1 MNIDWSKLSQEQL
14 DIAEKV
20 VLEAQKQGVDEN
32 LALSMANI
40 ESGFKASAKSPKGA
54 IGVMQLM
61 PGTAKDLNVDP
72 NNVDDNIKGGVAYIK
87 QNFDKYK
94 DPYLTGIAYNAG
106 PGVADRFLSSKDP
119 SMLPSETIDYVTRLG
134 DLYTPTVNVTPTE
147 ATPQTEEL
155 SLEAP
160 TGTVQSA
167 VENPQNYY
175 EFNPQNIGLGSA
187 IGAGLSLIPAIGGP
201 YRVGK
206 VGLELGKRALGGAAS
221 GATSSLAG
229 EYYKAG
235 RPENFENDVTAMGIE
250 LAAGAAPTITRELIG
265 RLPTA
270 ITNLFPGDVLT
281 KYIGRPLKSLLGG
294 ETESEFILKETKLG
308 RTDAAFAKRVKPGT
322 STDVFTRGNEEAQ
335 RRFLAQ
341 NNIPFTQAENAD
353 NAVRNFVKTNID
365 DLFKQGKAF
374 SDSPQYQKL
383 QADLA
388 QSIRDGLVDPQELK
402 IITKV
407 IGSQKSPLNADK
419 FKTTLLNLAQQSET
433 TGYKVYNLDK
443 TAQKLLTSA
452 MDDYFTST
460 TGKPLY
466 GILKKVEEDKY
477 VAQARDSLPV
487 LIQKGF
493 KGDDIDQA
501 LTNLSKSKA
510 GVEDFRKSLST
521 YLKVIPEK
529 DLVNEFNRLEPVMRK
544 SKVLPME
551 DLTKIKRSIAEYKS
565 TGTKLGTVGAVVL
578 KDSILGLLGA
588 EAARVMPM

>member
-40 ESGFKASAKSPKGA
+40 ESGFNASAKSPKGA

-72 NNVDDNIKGGVAYIK
+72 NNVDDNIKGGVSYIK
-87 QNFDKYK
+87 QNFEKYK
-94 DPYLTGIAYNAG
+94 DPYLTSIAYNAG
-106 PGVADRFLSSKDP
+106 PGVADRFLASKDP
-119 SMLPSETIDYVTRLG
+119 SILPSETINYVTRLG
-134 DLYTPTVNVTPTE
+134 DIYSPPVTVTPTE
-147 ATPQTEEL
+147 TPAEAQP
-155 SLEAP
+155 SLEATP
-160 TGTVQSA
+160 GTVQSA

-175 EFNPQNIGLGSA
+175 EFNPQNIGVAGA

-206 VGLELGKRALGGAAS
+206 VGLELGKRVLGGGAS
-221 GATSSLAG
+221 GAVSSTAG

-250 LAAGAAPTITRELIG
+250 LAAGAAPTITREVIS

-270 ITNLFPGDVLT
+270 VTNLFPGDTLT
-281 KYIGRPLKSLLGG
+281 RYIGRPLKSLLGG
-294 ETESEFILKETKLG
+294 ETESEFILKEAKLG

-335 RRFLAQ
+335 RRFLTQ
-341 NNIPFTQAENAD
+341 NNIPFTQAETAD

-365 DLFKQGKAF
+365 DLYKQGKGF
-374 SDSPQYQKL
+374 VDSPQYQKL
-383 QADLA
+383 QGDLA

-419 FKTTLLNLAQQSET
+419 FKTTILNLAQQSET

-443 TAQKLLTSA
+443 TAQKLLTTA

-466 GILKKVEEDKY
+466 GLLKKVEEDKY
-477 VAQARDSLPV
+477 IAQARDSLPV

-493 KGDDIDQA
+493 KGDDVDQA

-510 GVEDFRKSLST
+510 GVDDFRKSLAT

-529 DLVNEFNRLEPVMRK
+529 DLIAEFNRLEPVMRK
-544 SKVLPME
+544 SKVLPIE
-551 DLTKIKRSIAEYKS
+551 DLTKFKRSIAEYKS
-565 TGTKLGTVGAVVL
+565 TGAKLGTVGAVIL

>member
-40 ESGFKASAKSPKGA
+40 ESGFNASAKSPKGA

-72 NNVDDNIKGGVAYIK
+72 NNVDDNIKGGVSYIK
-87 QNFDKYK
+87 QNFEKYK
-94 DPYLTGIAYNAG
+94 DPYLTSIAYNAG
-106 PGVADRFLSSKDP
+106 PGVADRFLASKDP
-119 SMLPSETIDYVTRLG
+119 SILPSETINYVTRLG
-134 DLYTPTVNVTPTE
+134 DIYSPPVTVTPTE
-147 ATPQTEEL
+147 TPAEAQP
-155 SLEAP
+155 SLEATP
-160 TGTVQSA
+160 GTVQSA

-175 EFNPQNIGLGSA
+175 EFNPQNIGVAGA

-206 VGLELGKRALGGAAS
+206 VGLELGKRVLGGGAS
-221 GATSSLAG
+221 GAVSSTAG

-250 LAAGAAPTITRELIG
+250 LAAGAAPTITREVIS

-270 ITNLFPGDVLT
+270 VTNLFPGDTLT
-281 KYIGRPLKSLLGG
+281 RYIGRPLKSLLGG
-294 ETESEFILKETKLG
+294 ETESEFILKEAKLG

-335 RRFLAQ
+335 RRFLTQ
-341 NNIPFTQAENAD
+341 NNIPFTQAETAD

-365 DLFKQGKAF
+365 DLYKQGKGF
-374 SDSPQYQKL
+374 VDSPQYQKL
-383 QADLA
+383 QGDLA

-419 FKTTLLNLAQQSET
+419 FKTTILNLAQQSET
-433 TGYKVYNLDK
+433 TGYKVYNLDR
-443 TAQKLLTSA
+443 TAQKLLTTA

-466 GILKKVEEDKY
+466 GLLKKVEEDKY
-477 VAQARDSLPV
+477 IAQARDSLPV

-493 KGDDIDQA
+493 KGDDVDQA

-510 GVEDFRKSLST
+510 GVDDFRKSLAT

-529 DLVNEFNRLEPVMRK
+529 DLIAEFNRLEPVMRK
-544 SKVLPME
+544 SKVLPIE
-551 DLTKIKRSIAEYKS
+551 DLTKFKRSIAEYKS
-565 TGTKLGTVGAVVL
+565 TGAKLGTVGAVIL

>member
-61 PGTAKDLNVDP
+61 PTTAKELNVDP
-72 NNVDDNIKGGVAYIK
+72 NNVDENIKGGVSYIK
-87 QNFDKYK
+87 QNFEKYK

-106 PGVADRFLSSKDP
+106 PGVADRFLASKDP
-119 SMLPSETIDYVTRLG
+119 SILPSETINYVTRLG
-134 DLYTPTVNVTPTE
+134 DIYTPTVSVTPTE
-147 ATPQTEEL
+147 TPTEAQP
-155 SLEAP
+155 SLEATP
-160 TGTVQSA
+160 GTVQSA

-175 EFNPQNIGLGSA
+175 EFNPQNIGVAGA

-201 YRVGK
+201 YRVGR
-206 VGLELGKRALGGAAS
+206 VGLELGKRILGGAAS
-221 GATSSLAG
+221 GAVSSAAG

-235 RPENFENDVTAMGIE
+235 KPENFENDVTAMGIE
-250 LAAGAAPTITRELIG
+250 LAAGAAPTITREVIS

-270 ITNLFPGDVLT
+270 ITSLFPGDTLT
-281 KYIGRPLKSLLGG
+281 RYIGKPLKSLLGG
-294 ETESEFILKETKLG
+294 ETESEFILKESKLG
-308 RTDAAFAKRVKPGT
+308 KTDAAFAKRVKPGT

-335 RRFLAQ
+335 RRFLTQ
-341 NNIPFTQAENAD
+341 NNIPFTQAETAD

-365 DLFKQGKAF
+365 DLFKQGKGF

-383 QADLA
+383 RADLA
-388 QSIRDGLVDPQELK
+388 QSVKDGLVDPQELA
-402 IITKV
+402 IITK
-407 IGSQKSPLNADK
+407 IAGNLQKSPLNADK
-419 FKTTLLNLAQQSET
+419 FKTTILNLAQQSET

-443 TAQKLLTSA
+443 TAQKLLTNA
-452 MDDYFTST
+452 MDDYFTAN

-466 GILKKVEEDKY
+466 GLLKKVEEDKY
-477 VAQARDSLPV
+477 IARARDSLPV

-493 KGDDIDQA
+493 TGDKVEKA
-501 LTNLSKSKA
+501 LENLSKSKA
-510 GVEDFRKSLST
+510 GVEDFRKALGT

-529 DLVNEFNRLEPVMRK
+529 DLVSEFNRLEPIIK
-544 SKVLPME
+544 KTKVLPDQ
-551 DLTKIKRSIAEYKS
+551 DLAKVNRSIAQYKS
-565 TGTKLGTVGAVVL
+565 AGAKAGAVGAVIL

-588 EAARVMPM
+588 ESARVMPM

>member
-40 ESGFKASAKSPKGA
+40 ESGFNASAKSPKGA

-61 PGTAKDLNVDP
+61 PTTAKDLNVDP
-72 NNVDDNIKGGVAYIK
+72 NNVDENIKGGVSYIK
-87 QNFDKYK
+87 QNFEKYQ

-106 PGVADRFLSSKDP
+106 PGVADKFAASKDP
-119 SMLPSETIDYVTRLG
+119 SILPSETINYVTRLG
-134 DLYTPTVNVTPTE
+134 DIYTPTVSVTPTE
-147 ATPQTEEL
+147 TPTEAQPSLKATP
-155 SLEAP
+155 
-160 TGTVQSA
+160 GTVQSA
-167 VENPQNYY
+167 VENPQTYY
-175 EFNPQNIGLGSA
+175 EFNPQNIGVAGA

-206 VGLELGKRALGGAAS
+206 VGLELGKRVLGGAAS
-221 GATSSLAG
+221 GAVSSTAG

-250 LAAGAAPTITRELIG
+250 LAAGAAPTITREVIS

-270 ITNLFPGDVLT
+270 VTKLFPGDTLT
-281 KYIGRPLKSLLGG
+281 RYIGRPLKSLLGG
-294 ETESEFILKETKLG
+294 ETESEFILKESKLG
-308 RTDAAFAKRVKPGT
+308 KTDAGFAKRVKPGT
-322 STDVFTRGNEEAQ
+322 STDVFTRGNEQAQ
-335 RRFLAQ
+335 RRFLTQ
-341 NNIPFTQAENAD
+341 NNIPFTQAETAD

-365 DLFKQGKAF
+365 DLYKQGKGF
-374 SDSPQYQKL
+374 VDSPQYQKL

-419 FKTTLLNLAQQSET
+419 FKTTILNLAQQSET

-443 TAQKLLTSA
+443 TAQKLLTTA

-466 GILKKVEEDKY
+466 GLLKKVEEDKY
-477 VAQARDSLPV
+477 IAQARDSLPV

-493 KGDDIDQA
+493 KGDDVDQA

-510 GVEDFRKSLST
+510 GVDDFRKSLAT

-529 DLVNEFNRLEPVMRK
+529 DLVAEVKRLAPVIRK
-544 SKVLPME
+544 AK
-551 DLTKIKRSIAEYKS
+551 
-565 TGTKLGTVGAVVL
+565 
-578 KDSILGLLGA
+578 
-588 EAARVMPM
+588 VMPL

>member
-40 ESGFKASAKSPKGA
+40 ESGFNASAKSPKGA

-61 PGTAKDLNVDP
+61 PTTAKDLNVDP
-72 NNVDDNIKGGVAYIK
+72 NNVDENIKGGVSYIK
-87 QNFDKYK
+87 QNFEKYQ

-106 PGVADRFLSSKDP
+106 PGVADKFAASKDP
-119 SMLPSETIDYVTRLG
+119 SILPSETINYVTRLG
-134 DLYTPTVNVTPTE
+134 DIYTPTVSVTPTE
-147 ATPQTEEL
+147 TPTEAQP
-155 SLEAP
+155 SLEATP
-160 TGTVQSA
+160 GTVQSA

-175 EFNPQNIGLGSA
+175 EFNPQNIGVAGA

-206 VGLELGKRALGGAAS
+206 VGLELGKRVLGGAAS
-221 GATSSLAG
+221 GAVSSTAG

-250 LAAGAAPTITRELIG
+250 LAAGAAPTITREVIS

-270 ITNLFPGDVLT
+270 VTNLFPGDTLT
-281 KYIGRPLKSLLGG
+281 RYIGRPLKSLLGG
-294 ETESEFILKETKLG
+294 ETESEFILKESKLG
-308 RTDAAFAKRVKPGT
+308 KTDAGFAKRVKPGT
-322 STDVFTRGNEEAQ
+322 STDVFTRGNEQAQ
-335 RRFLAQ
+335 RRFLTQ
-341 NNIPFTQAENAD
+341 NNIPFTQAETAD

-365 DLFKQGKAF
+365 DLYKQGKGF
-374 SDSPQYQKL
+374 VDSPQYQKL

-419 FKTTLLNLAQQSET
+419 FKTTILNLAQQSET

-443 TAQKLLTSA
+443 TAQKLLTTA

-466 GILKKVEEDKY
+466 GLLKKVEEDKY
-477 VAQARDSLPV
+477 IAQARDSLPV

-493 KGDDIDQA
+493 KGDDVDQA
-501 LTNLSKSKA
+501 LTNLSKSKQ
-510 GVEDFRKSLST
+510 GVEDFRKGLAT

-529 DLVNEFNRLEPVMRK
+529 DLVAEFNRLEPVIRK
-544 SKVLPME
+544 SKVMPLE
-551 DLTKIKRSIAEYKS
+551 DLTKVKRNIAEYKS
-565 TGTKLGTVGAVVL
+565 TGAKAGAVGAVLL

-588 EAARVMPM
+588 ESARVMPM

>member
-40 ESGFKASAKSPKGA
+40 ESGFKSSAKSPKGA

-61 PGTAKDLNVDP
+61 PTTAKELNVDP
-72 NNVDDNIKGGVAYIK
+72 NNVDENIKGGVSYIK
-87 QNFDKYK
+87 QNFEKYK

-106 PGVADRFLSSKDP
+106 PGVADRFLASKDP
-119 SMLPSETIDYVTRLG
+119 SILPSETINYVTRLG
-134 DLYTPTVNVTPTE
+134 DIYTPTVSVTPTE
-147 ATPQTEEL
+147 TPTEAQP
-155 SLEAP
+155 SLEATP
-160 TGTVQSA
+160 GTVQSA

-175 EFNPQNIGLGSA
+175 EFNPQNIGVAGA

-201 YRVGK
+201 YRVGR
-206 VGLELGKRALGGAAS
+206 VGLELGKRILGGAAS
-221 GATSSLAG
+221 GAVSSAAG

-250 LAAGAAPTITRELIG
+250 LAAGAAPTITREVIS

-270 ITNLFPGDVLT
+270 ITSLFPGDTLT
-281 KYIGRPLKSLLGG
+281 RYIGKPLKSLLGG
-294 ETESEFILKETKLG
+294 ETESEFILKESKLG
-308 RTDAAFAKRVKPGT
+308 KTDAGFAKRVKPGT

-341 NNIPFTQAENAD
+341 NNIPFTQAETAD

-365 DLFKQGKAF
+365 DLYKQGKGF
-374 SDSPQYQKL
+374 VDSPQYTQL
-383 QADLA
+383 RLDLA
-388 QSIRDGLVDPQELK
+388 QSVKDGLVDPQELK
-402 IITKV
+402 IISKV
-407 IGSQKSPLNADK
+407 IGSQTSPLNADK

-443 TAQKLLTSA
+443 TAQKLLTNA
-452 MDDYFTST
+452 MDEYFTAN

-466 GILKKVEEDKY
+466 GLLKKVEESKY

-493 KGDDIDQA
+493 KGEEVDQA
-501 LTNLSKSKA
+501 LTNLSKSKQ
-510 GVEDFRKSLST
+510 GVEDFRKGLAT

-529 DLVNEFNRLEPVMRK
+529 DLVAEFNRLEPVIRK
-544 SKVLPME
+544 SKVMPLE
-551 DLTKIKRSIAEYKS
+551 DLTKVKRNIAEYKS
-565 TGTKLGTVGAVVL
+565 AGSKAGAVGAVIL

-588 EAARVMPM
+588 ESARVMPM

>member
-40 ESGFKASAKSPKGA
+40 ESGFNPSAKSPKGA

-61 PGTAKDLNVDP
+61 PTTAKELNVDP
-72 NNVDDNIKGGVAYIK
+72 NNVDENIKGGVSYIK
-87 QNFDKYK
+87 QNFEKYK
-94 DPYLTGIAYNAG
+94 DPYLTSIAYNAG
-106 PGVADRFLSSKDP
+106 PGVADRFAASKDP
-119 SMLPSETIDYVTRLG
+119 SILPSETINYVTRLG
-134 DLYTPTVNVTPTE
+134 DIYTPTVSVTPTE
-147 ATPQTEEL
+147 TPAPEQS
-155 SLEAP
+155 SLEATP
-160 TGTVQSA
+160 GTVQSA

-175 EFNPQNIGLGSA
+175 EFNPQNIGVAGA

-201 YRVGK
+201 YRVGR
-206 VGLELGKRALGGAAS
+206 VGIELGKRILGGAAS
-221 GATSSLAG
+221 GAVSSAAG

-250 LAAGAAPTITRELIG
+250 LAAGAAPTITREVIS

-270 ITNLFPGDVLT
+270 ITGLFPGDTLT
-281 KYIGRPLKSLLGG
+281 RYIGKPLKSLLGG
-294 ETESEFILKETKLG
+294 ETESEFILKESKLG
-308 RTDAAFAKRVKPGT
+308 KTDAGFAKRVKPGT

-335 RRFLAQ
+335 RRFLTQ
-341 NNIPFTQAENAD
+341 NNIPFTQAETAD

-365 DLFKQGKAF
+365 DLYKQGKGF
-374 SDSPQYQKL
+374 VDSPQYQKL

-419 FKTTLLNLAQQSET
+419 FKTTILNLAQQSET

-443 TAQKLLTSA
+443 TAQKLLTTA

-466 GILKKVEEDKY
+466 GLLKKVEEDKY
-477 VAQARDSLPV
+477 IAQARDSLPV

-493 KGDDIDQA
+493 KGDDVDQA
-501 LTNLSKSKA
+501 LTNLSKSKQ
-510 GVEDFRKSLST
+510 GVEDFRKGLAT

-529 DLVNEFNRLEPVMRK
+529 DLVAEFNRLEPVIRK
-544 SKVLPME
+544 SKVMPLE
-551 DLTKIKRSIAEYKS
+551 DLTKVKRNIAEYKS
-565 TGTKLGTVGAVVL
+565 AGAKAGAVGAVLL

>member
-14 DIAEKV
+14 DIAEKI

-40 ESGFKASAKSPKGA
+40 ESGFNASAKSPKGA

-61 PGTAKDLNVDP
+61 PTTAKELNVDP
-72 NNVDDNIKGGVAYIK
+72 NNVDENIKGGVSYIK

-106 PGVADRFLSSKDP
+106 PGVADKFVSSKDP
-119 SMLPSETIDYVTRLG
+119 SILPSETINYVTRLG
-134 DLYTPTVNVTPTE
+134 DLYTPTVSVTPTE
-147 ATPQTEEL
+147 TPTEAQP
-155 SLEAP
+155 SLEATP
-160 TGTVQSA
+160 GTVQSA

-175 EFNPQNIGLGSA
+175 EFNPQNIGVSGA

-201 YRVGK
+201 YRVGR
-206 VGLELGKRALGGAAS
+206 VGLELGKRVLGGATS
-221 GATSSLAG
+221 GAISSAAG

-250 LAAGAAPTITRELIG
+250 LAAGAAPTITREVIS

-270 ITNLFPGDVLT
+270 ITGLFPGDTLT
-281 KYIGRPLKSLLGG
+281 KYIGKPLKSLLGG
-294 ETESEFILKETKLG
+294 ETESEFILKEAKLG
-308 RTDAAFAKRVKPGT
+308 KTDAGFAKRVKPGT
-322 STDVFTRGNEEAQ
+322 STDVFTRGNEETQ
-335 RRFLAQ
+335 RRFLTQ
-341 NNIPFTQAENAD
+341 NNIPFTQAETAD

-365 DLFKQGKAF
+365 DLYKQGKGF
-374 SDSPQYQKL
+374 VDSPQYQKL

-419 FKTTLLNLAQQSET
+419 FKTTILNLAQQSET

-443 TAQKLLTSA
+443 TAQKLLTTA

-466 GILKKVEEDKY
+466 GLLKKVEEDKY
-477 VAQARDSLPV
+477 IAQARDSLPV

-510 GVEDFRKSLST
+510 GVEDFRKGLAT

-529 DLVNEFNRLEPVMRK
+529 DLVAEFNRLEPVIRK
-544 SKVLPME
+544 SKVMPLE
-551 DLTKIKRSIAEYKS
+551 DLTKVKRNIADYKS
-565 TGTKLGTVGAVVL
+565 AGAKAGAVGAVLL

>member
-61 PGTAKDLNVDP
+61 PTTAKELNVDP
-72 NNVDDNIKGGVAYIK
+72 NNVDENIKGGVSYIK
-87 QNFDKYK
+87 QNFEKYK

-106 PGVADRFLSSKDP
+106 PGVADRFLASKDP
-119 SMLPSETIDYVTRLG
+119 SILPSETINYVTRLG
-134 DLYTPTVNVTPTE
+134 DIYTPTVSVTPTE
-147 ATPQTEEL
+147 TPTEAQP
-155 SLEAP
+155 SLEATP
-160 TGTVQSA
+160 GTVQSA

-175 EFNPQNIGLGSA
+175 EFNPQNIGVAGA

-201 YRVGK
+201 YRVGR
-206 VGLELGKRALGGAAS
+206 VGLELGKRILGGAAS
-221 GATSSLAG
+221 GAVSSAAG

-250 LAAGAAPTITRELIG
+250 LAAGAAPTITREVIS

-270 ITNLFPGDVLT
+270 ITGLFPGDTLT
-281 KYIGRPLKSLLGG
+281 RYIGKPLKSLLGG
-294 ETESEFILKETKLG
+294 ETESEFILKESKLG
-308 RTDAAFAKRVKPGT
+308 KTDAEFAKRVKPGT

-335 RRFLAQ
+335 RRFLTQ
-341 NNIPFTQAENAD
+341 NNIPFTQAETAD

-365 DLFKQGKAF
+365 DLYKQGKGF
-374 SDSPQYQKL
+374 VDSPQYTQL
-383 QADLA
+383 RLDLA
-388 QSIRDGLVDPQELK
+388 QSVKDGLVDPQELK
-402 IITKV
+402 IISKV
-407 IGSQKSPLNADK
+407 IGSQTSPLNADK

-443 TAQKLLTSA
+443 TAQKLLTNA
-452 MDDYFTST
+452 MDEYFTAN

-466 GILKKVEEDKY
+466 GLLKKVEESKY

-493 KGDDIDQA
+493 KGEEVDQA
-501 LTNLSKSKA
+501 LTNLSKSKQ
-510 GVEDFRKSLST
+510 GVEDFRKGLAT

-529 DLVNEFNRLEPVMRK
+529 DLVAEFNRLEPVIRK
-544 SKVLPME
+544 SKVMPLE
-551 DLTKIKRSIAEYKS
+551 DLTKVKRNIAEYKS
-565 TGTKLGTVGAVVL
+565 TGAKAGAVGAVIL

-588 EAARVMPM
+588 ESARVMPM

>member
-1 MNIDWSKLSQEQL
+1 
-14 DIAEKV
+14 
-20 VLEAQKQGVDEN
+20 
-32 LALSMANI
+32 
-40 ESGFKASAKSPKGA
+40 
-54 IGVMQLM
+54 
-61 PGTAKDLNVDP
+61 
-72 NNVDDNIKGGVAYIK
+72 
-87 QNFDKYK
+87 
-94 DPYLTGIAYNAG
+94 
-106 PGVADRFLSSKDP
+106 
-119 SMLPSETIDYVTRLG
+119 MLPSETIDYVTRLG

-147 ATPQTEEL
+147 ATPQTEEP

-270 ITNLFPGDVLT
+270 ITNMFPGDVLT

-294 ETESEFILKETKLG
+294 ETESEFILKEAKLG

-322 STDVFTRGNEEAQ
+322 STDIFTRGNEEAQ

-443 TAQKLLTSA
+443 TAQKLLTGA
-452 MDDYFTST
+452 MDDYFTSN

>member
-40 ESGFKASAKSPKGA
+40 ESGFNASAKSPKGA

-72 NNVDDNIKGGVAYIK
+72 NNVDDNIKGGVSYIK
-87 QNFDKYK
+87 QNFEKYK
-94 DPYLTGIAYNAG
+94 DPYLTSIAYNAG
-106 PGVADRFLSSKDP
+106 PGVADRFLASKDP
-119 SMLPSETIDYVTRLG
+119 SILPSETINYVTRLG
-134 DLYTPTVNVTPTE
+134 DIYSPPVTVTPTE
-147 ATPQTEEL
+147 TPAEAQP
-155 SLEAP
+155 SLEATP
-160 TGTVQSA
+160 GTVQSA

-175 EFNPQNIGLGSA
+175 EFNPQNIGVAGA

-206 VGLELGKRALGGAAS
+206 VGLELGKRVLGGGAS
-221 GATSSLAG
+221 GAVSSAAG

-250 LAAGAAPTITRELIG
+250 LAAGAAPTITREVIS

-270 ITNLFPGDVLT
+270 VTNLFPGDTLT
-281 KYIGRPLKSLLGG
+281 RYIGRPLKSLLGG
-294 ETESEFILKETKLG
+294 ETESEFILKEAKLG

-335 RRFLAQ
+335 RRFLTQ
-341 NNIPFTQAENAD
+341 NNIPFTQAETAD
-353 NAVRNFVKTNID
+353 NAVRNFVMTNID
-365 DLFKQGKAF
+365 DLYKQGKGF
-374 SDSPQYQKL
+374 VDSPQYQKL
-383 QADLA
+383 QGDLA

-419 FKTTLLNLAQQSET
+419 FKTTILNLAQQSET

-443 TAQKLLTSA
+443 TAQKLLTTA

-466 GILKKVEEDKY
+466 GLLKKVEEDKY
-477 VAQARDSLPV
+477 IAQARDSLPV

-493 KGDDIDQA
+493 KGDDVDQA

-510 GVEDFRKSLST
+510 GVDDFRKSLAT

-529 DLVNEFNRLEPVMRK
+529 DLIAEFNRLEPVMRK
-544 SKVLPME
+544 SKVLPIE
-551 DLTKIKRSIAEYKS
+551 DLTKFKRSIAEYKS
-565 TGTKLGTVGAVVL
+565 TGAKLGTVGAVIL

>member
-61 PGTAKDLNVDP
+61 PTTAKELNVDP
-72 NNVDDNIKGGVAYIK
+72 NNVDENIKGGVSYIK
-87 QNFDKYK
+87 QNFEKYK

-106 PGVADRFLSSKDP
+106 PGVADKFLASKDP
-119 SMLPSETIDYVTRLG
+119 SILPSETINYVTRLG
-134 DLYTPTVNVTPTE
+134 DIYTPTVSVTPTE
-147 ATPQTEEL
+147 TPTEAQP
-155 SLEAP
+155 SLEATP
-160 TGTVQSA
+160 GTVQSA

-175 EFNPQNIGLGSA
+175 EFNPQNIGVAGA

-201 YRVGK
+201 YRVGR
-206 VGLELGKRALGGAAS
+206 VGLELGKRILGGAAS
-221 GATSSLAG
+221 GAVSSAAG

-250 LAAGAAPTITRELIG
+250 LAAGAAPTITREVIS

-270 ITNLFPGDVLT
+270 ITSLFPGDTLT
-281 KYIGRPLKSLLGG
+281 RYIGKPLKSLLGG
-294 ETESEFILKETKLG
+294 ETESEFILKESKLG
-308 RTDAAFAKRVKPGT
+308 KTDAGFAKRVAPGT

-341 NNIPFTQAENAD
+341 NNIPFTQAETAD

-365 DLFKQGKAF
+365 DLYKQGKGF
-374 SDSPQYQKL
+374 VDSPQYTQL
-383 QADLA
+383 RLDLA
-388 QSIRDGLVDPQELK
+388 QSVKDGLVDPQELK
-402 IITKV
+402 IISKV
-407 IGSQKSPLNADK
+407 IGSQTSPLNADK

-443 TAQKLLTSA
+443 TAQKLLTNA
-452 MDDYFTST
+452 MDEYFTAN

-466 GILKKVEEDKY
+466 GLLKKVEESKY

-493 KGDDIDQA
+493 KGEEVDQA
-501 LTNLSKSKA
+501 LTNLSKSKQ
-510 GVEDFRKSLST
+510 GVEDFRKGLAT

-529 DLVNEFNRLEPVMRK
+529 DLVSEFNRLEPVIRK
-544 SKVLPME
+544 SKVMPLE
-551 DLTKIKRSIAEYKS
+551 DLTKVKRNIAEYKS
-565 TGTKLGTVGAVVL
+565 AGSKAGAVGAVIL

-588 EAARVMPM
+588 ESARVMPM

>member
-40 ESGFKASAKSPKGA
+40 ESGFNASAKSPKGA

-61 PGTAKDLNVDP
+61 PTTAKDLNVDP
-72 NNVDDNIKGGVAYIK
+72 NNVDENIKGGVSYIK
-87 QNFDKYK
+87 QNFEKYK
-94 DPYLTGIAYNAG
+94 DPYLTSIAYNAG
-106 PGVADRFLSSKDP
+106 PKVADKFAASKDP
-119 SMLPSETIDYVTRLG
+119 SILPSETINYVTRLG
-134 DLYTPTVNVTPTE
+134 DIYTPTVSVTPTE
-147 ATPQTEEL
+147 TPTEAQP
-155 SLEAP
+155 SLEATP
-160 TGTVQSA
+160 GTVQSA

-175 EFNPQNIGLGSA
+175 EFNPQNIGVAGA

-206 VGLELGKRALGGAAS
+206 VGLELGKRVLGGAAS
-221 GATSSLAG
+221 GAVSSTAG

-250 LAAGAAPTITRELIG
+250 LAAGAAPTITREVIS

-270 ITNLFPGDVLT
+270 VTNLFPGDTLT
-281 KYIGRPLKSLLGG
+281 RYIGRPLKSLLGG
-294 ETESEFILKETKLG
+294 ETESEFILKESKLG
-308 RTDAAFAKRVKPGT
+308 KTDAGFAKRVKPGT
-322 STDVFTRGNEEAQ
+322 STDVFTRGNEQAQ
-335 RRFLAQ
+335 RRFLTQ
-341 NNIPFTQAENAD
+341 NNIPFTQAETAD

-365 DLFKQGKAF
+365 DLYKQGKGF
-374 SDSPQYQKL
+374 VDSPQYQKL

-419 FKTTLLNLAQQSET
+419 FKTTILNLAQQSET

-443 TAQKLLTSA
+443 TAQKLLTTA

-466 GILKKVEEDKY
+466 GLLKKVEEDKY
-477 VAQARDSLPV
+477 IAQARDSLPV

-493 KGDDIDQA
+493 KGDDVDQA
-501 LTNLSKSKA
+501 LTNLSKSKQ
-510 GVEDFRKSLST
+510 GVEDFRKGLAT

-529 DLVNEFNRLEPVMRK
+529 DLVAEFNRLEPVIRK
-544 SKVLPME
+544 SKVMPLE
-551 DLTKIKRSIAEYKS
+551 DLTKVKRNIAEYKS
-565 TGTKLGTVGAVVL
+565 AGAKAGAVGAVLL

>member
-40 ESGFKASAKSPKGA
+40 ESGFNASAKSPKGA

-61 PGTAKDLNVDP
+61 PTTAKELNVDP
-72 NNVDDNIKGGVAYIK
+72 NNVDENIKGGVSYIK
-87 QNFDKYK
+87 QNFEKYK
-94 DPYLTGIAYNAG
+94 DPYLTSIAYNAG
-106 PGVADRFLSSKDP
+106 PGVADRFAASKDP
-119 SMLPSETIDYVTRLG
+119 SILPSETINYVTRLG
-134 DLYTPTVNVTPTE
+134 DIYTPTVSVTPTE
-147 ATPQTEEL
+147 TPAPEQP
-155 SLEAP
+155 SLEATP
-160 TGTVQSA
+160 GTVQSA

-175 EFNPQNIGLGSA
+175 EFNPQNIGVAGA

-201 YRVGK
+201 YRVGR
-206 VGLELGKRALGGAAS
+206 VGIELGKRILGGAAS
-221 GATSSLAG
+221 GAVSSAAG

-250 LAAGAAPTITRELIG
+250 LAAGAAPTITREVIS

-270 ITNLFPGDVLT
+270 ITGLFPGDTLT
-281 KYIGRPLKSLLGG
+281 RYIGKPLKSLLGG
-294 ETESEFILKETKLG
+294 ETESEFILKESKLG
-308 RTDAAFAKRVKPGT
+308 KTDAGFAKRVKPGT

-335 RRFLAQ
+335 RRFLTQ
-341 NNIPFTQAENAD
+341 NNIPFTQAETAD

-365 DLFKQGKAF
+365 DLYKQGKGF
-374 SDSPQYQKL
+374 VDSPQYQKL

-419 FKTTLLNLAQQSET
+419 FKTTILNLAQQSET

-443 TAQKLLTSA
+443 TAQKLLTTA

-466 GILKKVEEDKY
+466 GLLKKVEEDKY
-477 VAQARDSLPV
+477 IAQARDSLPV

-493 KGDDIDQA
+493 KGDDVDQA
-501 LTNLSKSKA
+501 LTNLSKSKQ
-510 GVEDFRKSLST
+510 GVEDFRKGLAT

-529 DLVNEFNRLEPVMRK
+529 DLVAEFNRLEPVIRK
-544 SKVLPME
+544 SKVMPLE
-551 DLTKIKRSIAEYKS
+551 DLTKVKRNIAEYKS
-565 TGTKLGTVGAVVL
+565 AGAKAGAVGAVLL

>member
-40 ESGFKASAKSPKGA
+40 ESGFNPSAKSPKGA

-61 PGTAKDLNVDP
+61 PTTAKELNVDP
-72 NNVDDNIKGGVAYIK
+72 NNVDENIKGGVSYIK
-87 QNFDKYK
+87 QNFEKYK
-94 DPYLTGIAYNAG
+94 DPYLTSIAYNAG
-106 PGVADRFLSSKDP
+106 PGVADRFAASKDP
-119 SMLPSETIDYVTRLG
+119 SILPSETINYVTRLG
-134 DLYTPTVNVTPTE
+134 DIYTPTVSVTPTE
-147 ATPQTEEL
+147 TPAPEQP
-155 SLEAP
+155 SLEATP
-160 TGTVQSA
+160 GTVQSA

-175 EFNPQNIGLGSA
+175 EFNPQNIGVAGA

-201 YRVGK
+201 YRVGR
-206 VGLELGKRALGGAAS
+206 VGIELGKRILGGAAS
-221 GATSSLAG
+221 GAVSSAAG

-250 LAAGAAPTITRELIG
+250 LAAGAAPTITREVIS

-270 ITNLFPGDVLT
+270 ITSLFPGDTLT
-281 KYIGRPLKSLLGG
+281 RYIGKPLKSLLGG
-294 ETESEFILKETKLG
+294 ETESEFILKESKLG
-308 RTDAAFAKRVKPGT
+308 KTDTGFAKRVKPGT

-335 RRFLAQ
+335 RRFLTQ
-341 NNIPFTQAENAD
+341 NNIPFTQAETAD

-365 DLFKQGKAF
+365 DLYKQGKGF
-374 SDSPQYQKL
+374 VDSPQYQKL
-383 QADLA
+383 QGDLA

-419 FKTTLLNLAQQSET
+419 FKTTILNLAQQSET

-443 TAQKLLTSA
+443 TAQKLLTTA

-466 GILKKVEEDKY
+466 GLLKKVEEDKY
-477 VAQARDSLPV
+477 IAQARDSLPV

-493 KGDDIDQA
+493 KGDDVDQA
-501 LTNLSKSKA
+501 LTNLSKSKQ
-510 GVEDFRKSLST
+510 GVEDFRKGLAT

-529 DLVNEFNRLEPVMRK
+529 DLVAEFNRLEPVIRK
-544 SKVLPME
+544 SKVMPLE
-551 DLTKIKRSIAEYKS
+551 DLTKVKRNIAEYKS
-565 TGTKLGTVGAVVL
+565 AGAKAGAVGAVLL

-588 EAARVMPM
+588 EATRVMPM

>member
-40 ESGFKASAKSPKGA
+40 ESGFNASAKSPKGA

-61 PGTAKDLNVDP
+61 PTTAKDLNVDP
-72 NNVDDNIKGGVAYIK
+72 NNVDENIKGGVSYIK
-87 QNFDKYK
+87 QNFEKYQ

-106 PGVADRFLSSKDP
+106 PGVADKFAASKDP
-119 SMLPSETIDYVTRLG
+119 SILPSETINYVTRLG
-134 DLYTPTVNVTPTE
+134 DIYTPTVSVTPTE
-147 ATPQTEEL
+147 TPTEAQP
-155 SLEAP
+155 SLEATP
-160 TGTVQSA
+160 GTVQSA

-175 EFNPQNIGLGSA
+175 EFNPQNIGVAGA

-206 VGLELGKRALGGAAS
+206 VGLELGKRVLGGAAS
-221 GATSSLAG
+221 GAVSSTAG

-250 LAAGAAPTITRELIG
+250 LAAGAAPTITREVIS

-270 ITNLFPGDVLT
+270 VTNLFPGDTLT
-281 KYIGRPLKSLLGG
+281 RYIGRPLKSLLGG
-294 ETESEFILKETKLG
+294 ETESEFILKESKLG
-308 RTDAAFAKRVKPGT
+308 KTDAGFAKRVKPGT
-322 STDVFTRGNEEAQ
+322 STDVFTRGNEQAQ
-335 RRFLAQ
+335 RRFLTQ
-341 NNIPFTQAENAD
+341 NNIPFTQAETAD

-365 DLFKQGKAF
+365 DLYKQGKGF
-374 SDSPQYQKL
+374 VDSPQYQKL

-419 FKTTLLNLAQQSET
+419 FKTTILNLAQQSET

-443 TAQKLLTSA
+443 TAQKLLTTA

-466 GILKKVEEDKY
+466 GLLKKVEEDKY
-477 VAQARDSLPV
+477 IAQARDSLPV

-493 KGDDIDQA
+493 KGDDVDQA

-510 GVEDFRKSLST
+510 GVDDFRKSLAT

-529 DLVNEFNRLEPVMRK
+529 DLVAEFNRLEPVIRK
-544 SKVLPME
+544 SKVMPLE
-551 DLTKIKRSIAEYKS
+551 DLTKVKRNIAEYKS
-565 TGTKLGTVGAVVL
+565 AGAKAGAVGAVLL

>member
-40 ESGFKASAKSPKGA
+40 ESGFNPSAKSPKGA

-61 PGTAKDLNVDP
+61 PTTAKELNVDP
-72 NNVDDNIKGGVAYIK
+72 NNVDENIKGGVSYIK
-87 QNFDKYK
+87 QNFEKYK
-94 DPYLTGIAYNAG
+94 DPYLTSIAYNAG
-106 PGVADRFLSSKDP
+106 PGVADRFAASKDP
-119 SMLPSETIDYVTRLG
+119 SILPSETINYVTRLG
-134 DLYTPTVNVTPTE
+134 DIYTPTVSVTPTE
-147 ATPQTEEL
+147 TPAPEQP
-155 SLEAP
+155 SLEATP
-160 TGTVQSA
+160 GTVQSA

-175 EFNPQNIGLGSA
+175 EFNPQNIGVAGA

-206 VGLELGKRALGGAAS
+206 VGIELGKRILGGAAS
-221 GATSSLAG
+221 GAVSSAAG

-250 LAAGAAPTITRELIG
+250 LAAGAAPTITREVIS

-270 ITNLFPGDVLT
+270 ITGLFPGDTLT
-281 KYIGRPLKSLLGG
+281 RYIGKPLKSLLGG
-294 ETESEFILKETKLG
+294 ETESEFILKESKLG
-308 RTDAAFAKRVKPGT
+308 KTDAGFAKRVKPGT

-335 RRFLAQ
+335 RRFLTQ
-341 NNIPFTQAENAD
+341 NNIPFTQAETAD

-365 DLFKQGKAF
+365 DLYKQGKGF
-374 SDSPQYQKL
+374 VDSPQYQKL

-419 FKTTLLNLAQQSET
+419 FKTTILNLAQQSET

-443 TAQKLLTSA
+443 TAQKLLTTA

-466 GILKKVEEDKY
+466 GLLKKVEEDKY
-477 VAQARDSLPV
+477 IAQARDSLPV

-493 KGDDIDQA
+493 KGDDVDQA
-501 LTNLSKSKA
+501 LTNLSKSKQ
-510 GVEDFRKSLST
+510 GVEDFRKGLAT

-529 DLVNEFNRLEPVMRK
+529 DLVAEFNRLEPVIRK
-544 SKVLPME
+544 SKVMPLE
-551 DLTKIKRSIAEYKS
+551 DLTKVKRNIAEYKS
-565 TGTKLGTVGAVVL
+565 AGAKAGAVGAVLL

>member
-14 DIAEKV
+14 GIAEKI

-61 PGTAKDLNVDP
+61 PTTAKELNVDP
-72 NNVDDNIKGGVAYIK
+72 NNVDENIKGGVSYIK
-87 QNFDKYK
+87 QNFEKYK

-106 PGVADRFLSSKDP
+106 PGVADRFLASKDP
-119 SMLPSETIDYVTRLG
+119 SILPSETINYVTRLG
-134 DLYTPTVNVTPTE
+134 DIYTPTVSVTPTE
-147 ATPQTEEL
+147 TPKEAQP
-155 SLEAP
+155 SLEATP
-160 TGTVQSA
+160 GTVQSA

-175 EFNPQNIGLGSA
+175 EFNPQNIGVAGA

-201 YRVGK
+201 YRVGR
-206 VGLELGKRALGGAAS
+206 VGLELGKRILGGAAS
-221 GATSSLAG
+221 GAVSSTAG

-250 LAAGAAPTITRELIG
+250 LAAGAAPTITREVIS

-270 ITNLFPGDVLT
+270 VTSLFPGDALT
-281 KYIGRPLKSLLGG
+281 RYIGKPLKSLLGG
-294 ETESEFILKETKLG
+294 ETESEFILKESKLG
-308 RTDAAFAKRVKPGT
+308 KTDAGFAKRVKPGT

-341 NNIPFTQAENAD
+341 NNIPFTQAETAD

-365 DLFKQGKAF
+365 DLFKRGKGF

-402 IITKV
+402 IISKV
-407 IGSQKSPLNADK
+407 IGSQKSPLNAEK

-443 TAQKLLTSA
+443 TAQKLLTTA
-452 MDDYFTST
+452 MDDYFTAN

-466 GILKKVEEDKY
+466 KILKEVEEDKY

-493 KGDDIDQA
+493 KGEEVDQA
-501 LTNLSKSKA
+501 LTNLSKSKQ
-510 GVEDFRKSLST
+510 GVEDFRKGLAT

-529 DLVNEFNRLEPVMRK
+529 DLVSEFNRLEPVIRK
-544 SKVLPME
+544 SKVMPLE
-551 DLTKIKRSIAEYKS
+551 DLTKVKRNIAEYKS
-565 TGTKLGTVGAVVL
+565 AGAKAGAVGAVIL

-588 EAARVMPM
+588 ESARVMPM